1 MLYYNKEKDYLGSE
15 SILQDRTLTGY
26 HAQNKIIKKTY
37 KNKHFCELLLYT
49 L

>member
-26 HAQNKIIKKTY
+26 HAQNKIIKT
-37 KNKHFCELLLYT
+37 LL
-49 L
+49 